1 MISFAVSILVKAT
14 LTTTLALIGAWLAR
28 NDRAAV
34 RHLLLAAGFAVL
46 VVLPIASV
54 VVPSISLTVPIAV
67 PEQTPP
73 VAFEPLAVGG
83 SPDVEASAGAPS
95 PGATPAT
102 PWPSWPALLL
112 GVWLLGTAL
121 FAAPVLAG
129 LSEVRA
135 LCRSARAWPR
145 GQELVDRL
153 ARELALRRRVDVRLH
168 ESLPGPMTCGFVR
181 PVIVVPADGEEW
193 LEEDLRRAIVHELEH
208 VRRGDWLSQCVA
220 RIVCATYWFQPLVW
234 VASRQLALEAERACD
249 DAVVRR
255 SSAAL
260 GAGSEATAYADQLV
274 VLAERRSS
282 GRQPQ
287 IAMASRH
294 ELATRV
300 LAVLDGRQRRGR
312 AGTKWVVLACA
323 LSALLVTTMSPLKV
337 VPAFAQAS
345 TGNEQ
350 TPPQRFEAA
359 SIKPC
364 RVEDAPPGP
373 ARGTAG
379 GTNATASPGR
389 MTVPCVTVEQLIY
402 LAYGSYGAT
411 HSERLVNDEAGT
423 ASDATKVRGGPSWV
437 HSQRDKYAVEATAPG
452 TSERTV
458 LMGAMLRTLL
468 EERFHLKIHREAE
481 EVPMYAL
488 TVAKSGFKLKPI
500 KDGECDTDLGP
511 PYDVDAA
518 KPRCNSMNSR
528 ARGPNTVWTFV
539 NLKVS
544 ALASR
549 LSRTVGRHVI
559 DQTAIGDDFIMRL
572 EFHPDENTPGIVWPA
587 ERDADTTGPQ
597 AASIFTALEQQLG
610 LKLEKTKAPRGF
622 LVIDQIERPS
632 PNSGGAIQ
640 GR

>member
-1 MISFAVSILVKAT
+1 MISFAVSIVVKAT
-14 LTTTLALIGAWLAR
+14 FTTTLALIGAWLAR

-67 PEQTPP
+67 PERPSP
-73 VAFEPLAVGG
+73 VAPEPLAIGG
-83 SPDVEASAGAPS
+83 SPGNEASAGAPS
-95 PGATPAT
+95 SGTTPVA
-102 PWPSWPALLL
+102 PWPSWAGLLI

-129 LSEVRA
+129 LSEVRV
-135 LCRSARAWPR
+135 LCRSAVPWPR

-153 ARELALRRRVDVRLH
+153 ARELAIRRRVDVRLH

-181 PVIVVPADGEEW
+181 PVIVIPADGEGW

-208 VRRGDWLSQCVA
+208 VRRGDWLSHCVA
-220 RIVCATYWFQPLVW
+220 RIMCAAYWFQPLVW

-274 VLAERRSS
+274 VLAERLSS

-300 LAVLDGRQRRGR
+300 LAVLDGRRRRGR
-312 AGTKWVVLACA
+312 AGTKWILLACA
-323 LSALLVTTMSPLKV
+323 LSALLVTTMSPLRV

-350 TPPQRFEAA
+350 TPPQKFEVA

-402 LAYGSYGAT
+402 LAYASYGAT
-411 HSERLVNDEAGT
+411 QSERLVNDETGT
-423 ASDATKVRGGPSWV
+423 ASDATKVRGGPAWV

-468 EERFHLKIHREAE
+468 EERFRLKLHRETE

-500 KDGECDTDLGP
+500 KDGDCDADLAP
-511 PYDVDAA
+511 PFDLDAA
-518 KPRCNSMNSR
+518 KPRCNGMNSR
-528 ARGPNTVWTFV
+528 ARGPNTVWTFASFK
-539 NLKVS
+539 LS
-544 ALASR
+544 ALAGR

-559 DQTAIGDDFIMRL
+559 DQTGISDEFLIRL
-572 EFHPDENTPGIVWPA
+572 EFHPDENTPGIVWPG
-587 ERDADTTGPQ
+587 ERDADTTAPQ

-622 LVIDQIERPS
+622 MVIDQIERPS